1 MMIAVM
7 AAIMRVI
14 MTESLTY
21 KEIADRLNIKLT
33 SARRIA
39 MRKKW
44 QRIKGNDGETRV
56 LVPIEVLERRNDSP
70 NDDHNDSH
78 NDQHNDSQI
87 KELQAKVEGLQ
98 ELLSSERRRADAAE
112 QDRDRWHEQ
121 AIKPWWKGSQDNE
134 KTHLL

>member
-121 AIKPWWKGSQDNE
+121 AIKPWWKRLAG
-134 KTHLL
+134 